1 MLFKKDADKAIGKF
15 VNANGVVYQ
24 VVGIFTDKEV
34 SNLMPSSHSP
44 PYNSYIIKVTS

>member
-24 VVGIFTDKEV
+24 SGRPFYRQGKFPT
-34 SNLMPSSHSP
+34 
-44 PYNSYIIKVTS
+44 

>member
-24 VVGIFTDKEV
+24 VVGLFTDKG
-34 SNLMPSSHSP
+34 SFQPNAFIPFTTLQLI
-44 PYNSYIIKVTS
+44 YNKR